1 MAVMR
6 SLLSHL
12 AGFLLLLASTVGGNA
27 FCLAFS
33 PSAQSAAATM
43 STSTTNAATRNAANA
58 AATLTP
64 TPTCQQSQQAAR
76 STTRSTSALR
86 MGLFD
91 GLKRFTDRAAASH
104 ILLSFAP
111 DAESRLEE
119 MKTDI
124 DDSPIKFA
132 EFAQLY
138 SECPSSSSGGSLG
151 EFGRGAM
158 VKEFDEVVFHDELN
172 VVHGPI
178 ETKFGYHLIYITQ
191 RSD

>member
-1 MAVMR
+1 MR

-12 AGFLLLLASTVGGNA
+12 AGFLLLLASMAGGNA
-27 FCLAFS
+27 FCFAFS
-33 PSAQSAAATM
+33 PSAQSASATM
-43 STSTTNAATRNAANA
+43 STTSTANYRYCLEAT
-58 AATLTP
+58 
-64 TPTCQQSQQAAR
+64 SQR
-76 STTRSTSALR
+76 SQTIGSSSALH

-91 GLKRFTDRAAASH
+91 GLKRFTDRATASH

-111 DAESRLEE
+111 DAEGRLQE
-119 MKTDI
+119 MKTEI
-124 DDSPIKFA
+124 GNSPVKFA

-151 EFGRGAM
+151 EFGRGSM
-158 VKEFDEVVFHDELN
+158 VKEFDEVVFNDELN

-178 ETKFGYHLIYITQ
+178 ETKFGYHLIYISQ

>member
-1 MAVMR
+1 MR

-12 AGFLLLLASTVGGNA
+12 AGFLLLLASVAGGNA
-27 FCLAFS
+27 FCFAFS
-33 PSAQSAAATM
+33 PSAQSAPAT
-43 STSTTNAATRNAANA
+43 TSTANYRYCLEATS
-58 AATLTP
+58 
-64 TPTCQQSQQAAR
+64 QSQR
-76 STTRSTSALR
+76 SQIIRSTSALH

-91 GLKRFTDRAAASH
+91 GLKRFTDRATASH

-111 DAESRLEE
+111 DAEGRLQE
-119 MKTDI
+119 MKTEI
-124 DDSPIKFA
+124 GNSPVKFA

-151 EFGRGAM
+151 EFGRGSM
-158 VKEFDEVVFHDELN
+158 VKEFDEVVFNDELN

-178 ETKFGYHLIYITQ
+178 ETKFGYHLIYISQ

>member
-1 MAVMR
+1 MR
-6 SLLSHL
+6 SLFSHL
-12 AGFLLLLASTVGGNA
+12 VGFLLLLAAVGGHNA
-27 FCLAFS
+27 FCSAFS
-33 PSAQSAAATM
+33 PAAV
-43 STSTTNAATRNAANA
+43 
-58 AATLTP
+58 
-64 TPTCQQSQQAAR
+64 AAR
-76 STTRSTSALR
+76 STRSTSALH

-91 GLKRFTDRAAASH
+91 GLKRFTDRATASH

-119 MKTDI
+119 MKAEI
-124 DDSPIKFA
+124 DDSPVKFA

-138 SECPSSSSGGSLG
+138 SECPSSSAGGSLG

-158 VKEFDEVVFHDELN
+158 VKEFDEVVFNDALN

-178 ETKFGYHLIYITQ
+178 ETKFGYHLILVSQ

>member
-1 MAVMR
+1 MTMR
-6 SLLSHL
+6 SLF
-12 AGFLLLLASTVGGNA
+12 FLLLTLASVGGHVFCSA
-27 FCLAFS
+27 FVS
-33 PSAQSAAATM
+33 PSLSAQPVAAAPARSPMMTNAAAAAAAAATT
-43 STSTTNAATRNAANA
+43 STS
-58 AATLTP
+58 
-64 TPTCQQSQQAAR
+64 R
-76 STTRSTSALR
+76 SSSALH

-91 GLKRFTDRAAASH
+91 GLKRFTDRATASH

-119 MKTDI
+119 MKAEI
-124 DDSPIKFA
+124 NDSPVKFA

-138 SECPSSSSGGSLG
+138 SECPSSSAGGSLG

-158 VKEFDEVVFHDELN
+158 VKEFDEVVFNDDLN

-178 ETKFGYHLIYITQ
+178 ETKFGYHLILVSQ